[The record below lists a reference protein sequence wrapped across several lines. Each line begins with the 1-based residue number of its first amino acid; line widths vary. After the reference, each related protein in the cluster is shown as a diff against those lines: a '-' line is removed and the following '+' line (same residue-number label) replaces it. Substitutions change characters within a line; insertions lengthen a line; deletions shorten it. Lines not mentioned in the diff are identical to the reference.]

1 MDKMHVRFSVETNVQ
16 TYSTELEVTP
26 DEHALL
32 VHLKHKLSMAYIDSE
47 FFEDFHVNVKVIKK

>member
-1 MDKMHVRFSVETNVQ
+1 MNKMHIRFSVETNVQ

-32 VHLKHKLSMAYIDSE
+32 IHLKYKLNQAYLDSE
-47 FFEDFHVNVKVIKK
+47 LFDNFHVNMDVLK

>member
-1 MDKMHVRFSVETNVQ
+1 MDKMHIRFSVETNVQ

-32 VHLKHKLSMAYIDSE
+32 IHLKYKLNKAYQDSE
-47 FFEDFHVNVKVIKK
+47 FFEDFHVNLNVLK